1 MVFRRWDTAPC
12 SSHGRM
18 EARWRPWRAACRGL
32 SLSGWA
38 HRTGPGLLSRTCSAP
53 RLLRTSEPHTALAA
67 FDISET
73 DRSIAGQ
80 NRRGEVLTM

>member
-1 MVFRRWDTAPC
+1 M
-12 SSHGRM
+12 
-18 EARWRPWRAACRGL
+18 AAVAGRGL

>member
-1 MVFRRWDTAPC
+1 
-12 SSHGRM
+12 M
-18 EARWRPWRAACRGL
+18 EAVAGRGLSL